1 MYVTSEKL
9 ICLPHRAIFQNYKK
23 TSMQCG
29 QNTCTANYKGRNK
42 NDQTRSCTGEERGE
56 YNKILLFT
64 YHVDKWDMCRPL
76 VGVGVGPTLQGS
88 FDKLNLNFA
97 TWSPGNQAWPWILG
111 IPSGD
116 IFKPSEKGL
125 GLWIREELHVVCSM
139 CLLVRPGACGASLGR
154 DEAYSQW
161 CAQALAKG
169 TSRN

>member
-1 MYVTSEKL
+1 MEPSFKTIRKL
-9 ICLPHRAIFQNYKK
+9 QCNVDKICALPI
-23 TSMQCG
+23 T
-29 QNTCTANYKGRNK
+29 
-42 NDQTRSCTGEERGE
+42 RGE
-56 YNKILLFT
+56 IKMTKHVVALVSNKVSTTRHSFSLTMLT
-64 YHVDKWDMCRPL
+64 NGTCRPL

-116 IFKPSEKGL
+116 IFKHSEKGL

-154 DEAYSQW
+154 NEADSQW

-169 TSRN
+169 PSRN